1 MWSPADLRRGEPK
14 NVQRN
19 LYPRP
24 VACMLPPEA
33 LVGELVLEHL
43 LRRELPAR
51 EEPRRDASPRP
62 VMETQQRRRQGK
74 LDQTKENMMPI
85 NSLASQPEG
94 RWLQKA

>member
-1 MWSPADLRRGEPK
+1 
-14 NVQRN
+14 
-19 LYPRP
+19 
-24 VACMLPPEA
+24 MLPPEA

-43 LRRELPAR
+43 LCRELPAR

-74 LDQTKENMMPI
+74 LDQTKEKLENMMPI
-85 NSLASQPEG
+85 NSLPSQPEG